1 MSMKRATAL
10 AAVMVALSLCGC
22 AGGADSSG
30 ALGGD
35 QNRAGQASAD
45 PQTGERLTIR
55 KSQLRENAIEL
66 LTKEAT
72 GSEWAAVR
80 ANAIEA
86 LAAAPSRLR
95 PVMPLALDDPN
106 LGVRSV
112 ALMAMGK
119 LRMCDMA
126 DFAQDLLEDRSPFVR
141 ASAVYALHR
150 CDRDQ
155 TPEPLAAMLFASEDP
170 KVRAHAAFL
179 IGELGDRSAAPMLRQ
194 AAAARAPQR
203 ARDIEARL
211 MQLQIAEALTKL
223 GDTSQLHT
231 IQASLFVSRPE
242 ELEATALAVQ
252 ILGELRARASE
263 NDIRNLI
270 AYRDESNRPMPP
282 EIRLSA
288 ALALA
293 KLGRPEAVGVGRELM
308 RHDDAQVR
316 ALAAMVLGEAGLE
329 EDLAA
334 LERLLEDENGLV
346 RVSAA
351 GGILN
356 SLGSSFR
363 D

>member
-1 MSMKRATAL
+1 MKPATTL
-10 AAVMVALSLCGC
+10 AAVIVGLTLAGC
-22 AGGADSSG
+22 AGGADNGVSFAGERPGSR
-30 ALGGD
+30 
-35 QNRAGQASAD
+35 QNAAD

-72 GSEWAAVR
+72 GSDWAAVR

-86 LAAAPSRLR
+86 LASAPSRLR
-95 PVMPLALDDPN
+95 PVLPLALEDGN

-112 ALMAMGK
+112 ALMAMGR
-119 LRMCDMA
+119 LRMCDLA
-126 DFAQDLLEDRSPFVR
+126 DFAQELADDRSPFVR

-150 CDRDQ
+150 CERDRS
-155 TPEPLAAMLFASEDP
+155 PEPLAAMLFGADDP

-179 IGELGDRSAAPMLRQ
+179 LGELGDRSAAPMLRQ

-211 MQLQIAEALTKL
+211 MQLQIAEALAKL
-223 GDTSQLHT
+223 GDSSQLHT
-231 IQASLFVSRPE
+231 IQAALFVSRPE

-252 ILGELRARASE
+252 ILGELRARVSE

-270 AYRDESNRPMPP
+270 AYRDETNRPMPP

-293 KLGRPEAVGVGRELM
+293 KLGRTEAVTVGRDLV
-308 RHDDAQVR
+308 RHEDGQVR

-329 EDLAA
+329 EDLGT
-334 LERLLEDENGLV
+334 LERMLADENGLV

-351 GGILN
+351 GAILN
-356 SLGSSFR
+356 SLGSSFG

>member
-1 MSMKRATAL
+1 MNMKPAITL

-22 AGGADSSG
+22 AGGADNGLSLSSEQ
-30 ALGGD
+30 
-35 QNRAGQASAD
+35 QNRQRSAQ

-72 GSEWAAVR
+72 SSEWSAVR
-80 ANAIEA
+80 ANAVEA
-86 LAAAPSRLR
+86 LSEAPSRLR
-95 PVMPLALDDPN
+95 PVMPAALEDDN

-119 LRMCDMA
+119 LRMCELA
-126 DFAQDLLEDRSPFVR
+126 AFAHDLLEDRSPFVR

-150 CDRDQ
+150 CERDQ
-155 TPEPLAAMLFASEDP
+155 SPEPLAAMLFGSDDP
-170 KVRAHAAFL
+170 KLRAHAAFL
-179 IGELGDRSAAPMLRQ
+179 LGEIGDRSAAPMLRQ
-194 AAAARAPQR
+194 AAAARPPQR

-211 MQLQIAEALTKL
+211 MQLQIAEALAKL
-223 GDTSQLHT
+223 GDSSQLHT
-231 IQASLFVSRPE
+231 IQAALFVSRPE

-252 ILGELRARASE
+252 ILGELRARVSE

-270 AYRDESNRPMPP
+270 AYRDETNRPMPP

-293 KLGRPEAVGVGRELM
+293 KLGRSEAVTIGRELAE
-308 RHDDAQVR
+308 HENGQVR

-329 EDLAA
+329 EDLVK
-334 LERLLEDENGLV
+334 LERMLEDENGLV

-351 GGILN
+351 GAILN

>member
-1 MSMKRATAL
+1 MNMKPASATA
-10 AAVMVALSLCGC
+10 AVLLCLSISGC
-22 AGGADSSG
+22 AGGTDTGVTVSG
-30 ALGGD
+30 
-35 QNRAGQASAD
+35 QQQARD
-45 PQTGERLTIR
+45 PQSSEQSSERLTIR
-55 KSQLRENAIEL
+55 KSQLREMAIEL
-66 LTKEAT
+66 LTREAT
-72 GSEWAAVR
+72 SSDWAAVR
-80 ANAIEA
+80 ANAVEA
-86 LAAAPSRLR
+86 LAATPSRLR
-95 PVMPLALDDPN
+95 PVLPVALEDGN

-119 LRMCDMA
+119 TRSCEEAPVAENLLRDA
-126 DFAQDLLEDRSPFVR
+126 SAFVR

-150 CDRDQ
+150 CERDQ
-155 TPEPLAAMLFASEDP
+155 SPEPLAAMLFGAEDP

-194 AAAARAPQR
+194 AAASNPPSRAS
-203 ARDIEARL
+203 DIEARL
-211 MQLQIAEALTKL
+211 MQLQIAEALAKL
-223 GDTSQLHT
+223 GDSSQIHT
-231 IQASLFVSRPE
+231 IQAALFVSRPE

-270 AYRDESNRPMPP
+270 AYRDETNRPMPP

-293 KLGRPEAVGVGRELM
+293 KLGRREAVGVGRELIL
-308 RHDDAQVR
+308 HEQSQVR
-316 ALAAMVLGEAGLE
+316 ALAAMVLGEVGAE
-329 EDLAA
+329 EDLGQ
-334 LERLLEDENGLV
+334 LERLLEDEDGLV

-351 GGILN
+351 GAVLK